1 MYYWHPACSLP
12 ACQQCCAEQ
21 VFFLQSLS
29 LSVSVCLSAKN
40 SKKLYST
47 EIDAHLSHY
56 TMFQKKTGPF
66 VIASYLYYNSYL
78 LHENFQKHK
87 LAEGDV
93 ACCEY
98 GINICDSLT
107 ILC

>member
-1 MYYWHPACSLP
+1 
-12 ACQQCCAEQ
+12 
-21 VFFLQSLS
+21 
-29 LSVSVCLSAKN
+29 
-40 SKKLYST
+40 
-47 EIDAHLSHY
+47 
-56 TMFQKKTGPF
+56 MFQKKTGPF